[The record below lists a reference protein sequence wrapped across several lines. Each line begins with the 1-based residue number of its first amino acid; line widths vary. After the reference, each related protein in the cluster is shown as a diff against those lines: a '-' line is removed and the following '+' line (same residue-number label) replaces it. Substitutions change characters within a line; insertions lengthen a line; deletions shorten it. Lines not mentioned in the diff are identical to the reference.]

1 MMLKKCMVGTLM
13 LSMAA
18 GAVAAQGPP
27 TGKLI
32 RGTRGADTLY
42 AHAISGE
49 PQIAQ
54 NYEAAGTGATG
65 PNGETLRADN
75 PDDPV
80 QAATRTYFAG
90 QTYDDH
96 LKTMI
101 GGQGADKFIIKTY
114 ISGKPAIV
122 ARHVNDDGT
131 INWGGVAGENQN
143 VHDHWTEFIGYV
155 QINDFSRQQGDTLQV
170 RGHTAALRSL
180 EVVNGDTFIVV
191 QSQQGNGGGAHDED
205 ILGFIVV
212 KGVALTAAD
221 IQFVGT
227 ADGIAKTWTD
237 FQNLV
242 AYYDLLADS
251 LPAGELIVR
260 RRGNN
265 VPMFPYPFADQTTGH
280 ACGCGN
286 AVCQSGTP

>member
-1 MMLKKCMVGTLM
+1 MLKKLM
-13 LSMAA
+13 A
-18 GAVAAQGPP
+18 GAVVLGIAGGAVAFQTPP
-27 TGKLI
+27 AGKLV

-49 PQIAQ
+49 PAIAQ
-54 NYEAAGTGATG
+54 DYENAGTGATG
-65 PNGETLRADN
+65 PNGETLRADDPN
-75 PDDPV
+75 DPV
-80 QAATRTYFAG
+80 LAATRTYFAG

-122 ARHVNDDGT
+122 AKHVNSDGT

-155 QINDFSRQQGDTLQV
+155 QINDFSRQQGDSLQV
-170 RGHTAALRSL
+170 RGHTVALKSL
-180 EVVNGDTFIVV
+180 EVINGDTFIVV
-191 QSQQGNGGGAHDED
+191 QSQQGNG
-205 ILGFIVV
+205 
-212 KGVALTAAD
+212 
-221 IQFVGT
+221 
-227 ADGIAKTWTD
+227 GIAKTWTD

-242 AYYDLLADS
+242 AYYDLLADT
-251 LPAGELIVR
+251 LTNGQLIVR
-260 RRGNN
+260 RRGNSI
-265 VPMFPYPFADQTTGH
+265 PMFPYPFADQTTGH

-286 AVCQSGTP
+286 AVCNTTAP

>member
-1 MMLKKCMVGTLM
+1 MLKKLM
-13 LSMAA
+13 A
-18 GAVAAQGPP
+18 GAVVLGIAGGAVAFQTPP
-27 TGKLI
+27 AGKLV

-49 PQIAQ
+49 PAIAQ
-54 NYEAAGTGATG
+54 DYENAGTGATG
-65 PNGETLRADN
+65 PNGETLRADDPN
-75 PDDPV
+75 DPV
-80 QAATRTYFAG
+80 LAATRAYFAG

-122 ARHVNDDGT
+122 AKHVNDDGT
-131 INWGGVAGENQN
+131 IDWGGVAGENQN

-155 QINDFSRQQGDTLQV
+155 QINDFSRQQGDSLQV
-170 RGHTAALRSL
+170 RGHTVALKSL
-180 EVVNGDTFIVV
+180 EVINGDTFIVV

-205 ILGFIVV
+205 VLGFIVV

-221 IQFVGT
+221 VQFVGT
-227 ADGIAKTWTD
+227 NDGIAKTWTD

-242 AYYDLLADS
+242 AYYDLLADT
-251 LPAGELIVR
+251 LTDGQLIVR
-260 RRGNN
+260 RRGNSI
-265 VPMFPYPFADQTTGH
+265 PMFPYPFADQTTGH

-286 AVCQSGTP
+286 AVCNTTAP

>member
-1 MMLKKCMVGTLM
+1 MLKKLM
-13 LSMAA
+13 A
-18 GAVAAQGPP
+18 GAVVLGIAGGAVAFQTPP
-27 TGKLI
+27 AGKLV

-49 PQIAQ
+49 PAIAQ
-54 NYEAAGTGATG
+54 DYEKAGTGVTG
-65 PNGETLRADN
+65 PNGETLRADDQN
-75 PDDPV
+75 DPV
-80 QAATRTYFAG
+80 LAATRTYFAG

-122 ARHVNDDGT
+122 AKHVNADGT

-155 QINDFSRQQGDTLQV
+155 QINDFSRQQGDSLQV
-170 RGHTAALRSL
+170 RGHTVALKSL
-180 EVVNGDTFIVV
+180 EVINGDTFIVV
-191 QSQQGNGGGAHDED
+191 QSQQGN
-205 ILGFIVV
+205 
-212 KGVALTAAD
+212 
-221 IQFVGT
+221 
-227 ADGIAKTWTD
+227 DGIAKTWTD

-242 AYYDLLADS
+242 AYYDLLADT
-251 LPAGELIVR
+251 LTDGQLIVR
-260 RRGNN
+260 RRGNSI
-265 VPMFPYPFADQTTGH
+265 PMFPYPFADQTTGH

-286 AVCQSGTP
+286 AVCNTTAP

>member
-1 MMLKKCMVGTLM
+1 MLKKFMT
-13 LSMAA
+13 
-18 GAVAAQGPP
+18 GAVVLSLTGGAIAFQAPP
-27 TGKLI
+27 AGKLI

-49 PQIAQ
+49 PAIAQ
-54 NYEAAGTGATG
+54 DYEAAGTGATG
-65 PNGETLRADN
+65 PNGETLRADDPN
-75 PDDPV
+75 DPV

-122 ARHVNDDGT
+122 ARHVNADGT

-155 QINDFSRQQGDTLQV
+155 QINDFNLQQGDTLQV

-180 EVVNGDTFIVV
+180 EVINGDTLIVV

-212 KGVALTAAD
+212 KGVALTAAN

-260 RRGNN
+260 RRGNS
-265 VPMFPYPFADQTTGH
+265 VPMFAYPFADQTTGH

-286 AVCQSGTP
+286 AVCNTTMP